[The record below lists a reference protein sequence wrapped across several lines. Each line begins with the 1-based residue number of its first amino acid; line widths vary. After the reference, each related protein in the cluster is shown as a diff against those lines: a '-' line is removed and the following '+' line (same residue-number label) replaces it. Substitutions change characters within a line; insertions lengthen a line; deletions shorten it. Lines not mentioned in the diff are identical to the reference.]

1 MESTACTVACSS
13 CQIACSIRLKSQ
25 LARTGRSML
34 SVMLTLYTSLCRFT
48 LVWPS
53 NSLETTSMLTCRP
66 SPYTSVTSTLSAS
79 KLLVM
84 LSFICC
90 ISSDE
95 ICPCSC
101 DGVSWLAALA
111 KVPEQR
117 LCVRGAKAGDLH
129 THWGRGRCPCT
140 DVVKLEEK
148 GRVAEGKTRPE
159 TTKCIRGARHTRP

>member
-1 MESTACTVACSS
+1 
-13 CQIACSIRLKSQ
+13 
-25 LARTGRSML
+25 
-34 SVMLTLYTSLCRFT
+34 MLTLYTSLCRFT

-53 NSLETTSMLTCRP
+53 NTLETTSMLTCRP

-79 KLLVM
+79 RLLVM

-101 DGVSWLAALA
+101 DGASWLAALV

-117 LCVRGAKAGDLH
+117 RLCDRCAKAGDLH
-129 THWGRGRCPCT
+129 THWGRRRCSCT
-140 DVVKLEEK
+140 DFTKYEGE
-148 GRVAEGKTRPE
+148 GRFAQGSTWPEITR
-159 TTKCIRGARHTRP
+159 CIRGMRHTRLSVNRARIKGCGS